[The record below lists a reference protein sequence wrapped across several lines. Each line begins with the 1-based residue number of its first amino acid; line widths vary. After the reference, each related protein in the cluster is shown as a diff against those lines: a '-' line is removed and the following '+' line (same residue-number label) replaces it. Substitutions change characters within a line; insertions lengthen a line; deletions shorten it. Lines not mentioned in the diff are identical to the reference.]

1 MTTLALC
8 GFSTVLNRTRLCGN
22 PAAGTWMLHSQS
34 VTLLPF
40 PPIAPPPGARPL
52 NTQAVN
58 MAKSNAGLVP
68 TNMQLLVP
76 GGILFAPLHVNVSPR
91 RKNGCK

>member
-1 MTTLALC
+1 
-8 GFSTVLNRTRLCGN
+8 
-22 PAAGTWMLHSQS
+22 MLHSQS

-68 TNMQLLVP
+68 TNMLLLLPSGTLV
-76 GGILFAPLHVNVSPR
+76 APLQLNDSR
-91 RKNGCK
+91 RKNFG